1 MRAARSI
8 FTAYLLA
15 LCSSHGVGAEQMLD
29 FKAEPHNYFQR
40 TAKDRFAQLQERMAR
55 GEVKLDTSSDKAF
68 LQSLLSAL
76 KVPASSQMLV
86 FSATSLQDDKI
97 HPTNPRALY
106 FNEDTY
112 VGFVPG
118 ARAEVIGI
126 DPEMGAVFYIFD
138 KVRPGAS
145 AVAQR
150 SDKCMNCHA
159 GNATHRVP
167 GLVAE
172 SVMPAANG
180 ASLESYRHEESGH
193 QIPLSQRF
201 GGWHLT
207 GGHHL
212 PDAHAN
218 MFGQMNAGKL
228 TTRTIRPGELY
239 DAGIHLLP
247 TSDILPQLV
256 HEHQLGFTNR
266 VLHLQYVVR
275 SMLHDSKGRPGTKEN
290 AVLEELIHQ
299 LARYILFADEAELPT
314 AGIEGDP
321 AFIRDFQLNKRA
333 SSAGLSLKDFDLKQ
347 HLFRNRCSYMID
359 TPIWEGLPAFVK
371 QRVYGRIWSALTE
384 PGREFAYLGPAERQN
399 IRLILKETRRDL
411 PSFWK

>member
-1 MRAARSI
+1 MPRLCLLLLPCLITLRAW
-8 FTAYLLA
+8 
-15 LCSSHGVGAEQMLD
+15 GADTSAALD

-40 TAKDRFAQLQERMAR
+40 TSKDRFAQLLERLNR
-55 GEVKLDTSSDKAF
+55 KDTKLDVSGDKPL
-68 LQSLLSAL
+68 LQSLLTAL
-76 KVPASSQMLV
+76 KVPVHSQMLV

-106 FNEDTY
+106 FNDDTY

-118 ARAEVIGI
+118 ARLEVISI
-126 DPEMGAVFYIFD
+126 DPEIGAVFYIFD
-138 KVRPGAS
+138 KLRPGS
-145 AVAQR
+145 LPLIQR

-180 ASLESYRHEESGH
+180 ASLESYRHEEFGH
-193 QIPLSQRF
+193 QIPLEHRF

-212 PDAHAN
+212 ENPHAN
-218 MFGQMNAGKL
+218 QFGQMNAGKL
-228 TTRTIRPGELY
+228 TTRRIMPGELY
-239 DAGIHLLP
+239 DMGAHLLP

-266 VLHLQYVVR
+266 AIELQYVVR
-275 SMLHDSKGRPGTKEN
+275 SMLHQTKGRPSTKDN
-290 AVLEELIHQ
+290 AVLEDLIHQ
-299 LARYILFADEAELPT
+299 FTRYILFADEAALP
-314 AGIEGDP
+314 AQGIEGDP
-321 AFIRDFQLNKRA
+321 EFIREFTRA
-333 SSAGLSLKDFDLKQ
+333 GQSTGASLRDFDLKK
-347 HLFRNRCSYMID
+347 HLFKNRCSYMLESSV
-359 TPIWEGLPAFVK
+359 WEGLPAFVK
-371 QRVYGRIWSALTE
+371 QRVYARIWAALTE
-384 PGREFAYLGPAERQN
+384 QGKEFAYLGSAEKQN
-399 IRLILKETRRDL
+399 IRLILKDTRRDL

>member
-1 MRAARSI
+1 MSAARTI
-8 FTAYLLA
+8 FSVCCVAMLSPCGIA
-15 LCSSHGVGAEQMLD
+15 AEQLLD

-40 TAKDRFAQLQERMAR
+40 KPKDRFAQLQEKMAR

-68 LQSLLSAL
+68 LQSLLVAL
-76 KVPASSQMLV
+76 KVPVSSQMLV

-112 VGFVPG
+112 VGLVPG

-126 DPEMGAVFYIFD
+126 DPEIGAVFYIFD
-138 KVRPGAS
+138 KVNPGSPPVAS
-145 AVAQR
+145 R

-172 SVMPAANG
+172 SVMPGANG
-180 ASLESYRHEESGH
+180 ASLESYRHEEFGH
-193 QIPLSQRF
+193 QIPLAQRF

-212 PDAHAN
+212 ENPHAN
-218 MFGQMNAGKL
+218 MFGQMNGGKL
-228 TTRTIRPGELY
+228 TTRTIQPGELY
-239 DAGIHLLP
+239 DPGIHLLP

-256 HEHQLGFTNR
+256 HEHQIGFTNKA
-266 VLHLQYVVR
+266 LHLQYVVR
-275 SMLHDSKGRPGTKEN
+275 SMLHDTKGRPGTKEN

-299 LARYILFADEAELPT
+299 LARYILFADEAELPK

-321 AFIRDFQLNKRA
+321 AYIRDFQLTRRP
-333 SSAGLSLKDFDLKQ
+333 STAGLSLRDFDLKQ
-347 HLFRNRCSYMID
+347 HLFKNRCSYMID

-371 QRVYGRIWSALTE
+371 QRVYARIWSALTE
-384 PGREFAYLGPAERQN
+384 SGKEFAYLAPSERQN

-411 PSFWK
+411 PGFWK